1 VHYAFGDCDLD
12 LERRELRRG
21 GALAHTR
28 TKVFNVLV
36 FLLENRDRV
45 ITRDELL
52 NHSWPGLTVSDA
64 TLSSCILSVR
74 RAIGDD
80 GRDPKLIKTLR
91 GQGFRFIGDV
101 ATDEHSEDAPLTTAN
116 DVSEHDA
123 QTARPAHAR
132 ENSLS
137 IAVLPFANLNNDPK
151 LNFLGE
157 GLAEDITTKLSRF
170 KAFTVIA
177 RNSSFLYRGPDDK
190 IANIAADLQVDYILK
205 GSVRR
210 DDDHFRATTQLIFA
224 PSTKQLWAET
234 FDGPIEQLFALQDE
248 ISQKIAMCIKPEI
261 DLAEIRRASNPHH
274 SDLRA
279 QAIAWRAR
287 ALLDRAR
294 LEGKPAL
301 YKEGMG
307 LAETAAAQDP
317 QCRQAW
323 WTISVA
329 NILVAFARRGGESK
343 AALIRAREAAEELR
357 VLDRN
362 DHSAYMALGWVNYI
376 ERDIGR
382 ALTNLDHAHSLNPNC
397 TMTLMFLGVVNTAAG
412 EAQTGFNH
420 LRQAVRLSPR
430 DLWLGFMRAA
440 QGLAC
445 FALERYSDG
454 VRFSNQAI
462 EREPNA
468 PANHIILAACLVE
481 TGDLK
486 GASAAIATQYK
497 INRAFLQEYLNGK
510 RLPYQTPHIAERYTA
525 ALRRAANQID

>member
-1 VHYAFGDCDLD
+1 MHYAFGDCDLD

-137 IAVLPFANLNNDPK
+137 IAVLPLANLNNDPK
-151 LNFLGE
+151 LDFLGE

-177 RNSSFLYRGPDDK
+177 RNSSFLYRGSDDK
-190 IANIAADLQVDYILK
+190 ISEIAAELRVDYVLE
-205 GSVRR
+205 GSVRC
-210 DDDHFRATTQLIFA
+210 DDNHFRATSQLIFA
-224 PSTKQLWAET
+224 PTAKQLWAET
-234 FDGPIEQLFALQDE
+234 FDGPIDQLFALQDE
-248 ISQKIAMCIKPEI
+248 ISQKIAMSIKPEV
-261 DLAEIRRASNPHH
+261 DLAEIRRASGPHH

-279 QAIAWRAR
+279 QEIAWRAR
-287 ALLDRAR
+287 AFLDRAR

-301 YKEGMG
+301 YREGME

-329 NILVAFARRGGESK
+329 NILVAFARQGDE
-343 AALIRAREAAEELR
+343 AQTALLRAREAAEKLR
-357 VLDRN
+357 MLDRN
-362 DHSAYMALGWVNYI
+362 DHTAYMALGWIHYI
-376 ERDIGR
+376 ERDISR
-382 ALTNLDHAHSLNPNC
+382 ALTNLDHAHSLNANC

-412 EAQTGFNH
+412 DAKSGFEH

-445 FALERYSDG
+445 FALERFEDG
-454 VRFSNQAI
+454 VYFAQQAI
-462 EREPNA
+462 EREPYA
-468 PANHIILAACLVE
+468 PANHTILAACLAE
-481 TGDLK
+481 TGDLV
-486 GASAAIATQYK
+486 GASAAIHAQRK
-497 INRAFLQEYLNGK
+497 INNTFLQEYLDGN
-510 RLPYQTPHIAERYTA
+510 RVPYQAPEIAARYIN
-525 ALRRAANQID
+525 ALRRAAA